1 MRAGRFPGRR
11 NCTMSTTAKERHEV
25 RDRLYRIGIDFHDVE
40 KLRRIAMQLHNWHE
54 KECGTDHG
62 CIERDETTGKAY
74 WLNSTTMKRY
84 PIRDMETKALA
95 RLETMMKEKYPDLI
109 PYVQTDPRGASVY
122 ILTKKQLMYGG
133 MKIEQLDSIYS
144 RGTAVY

>member
-1 MRAGRFPGRR
+1 
-11 NCTMSTTAKERHEV
+11 MSTTAKERYEV
-25 RDRLYRIGIDFHDVE
+25 RDRLYRIGIDFDDAE

-84 PIRDMETKALA
+84 PVRDMETGALT
-95 RLETMMKEKYPDLI
+95 RLAEILKKYPHLT
-109 PYVQTDPRGASVY
+109 PYVQTDPRGASLY
-122 ILTKKQLMYGG
+122 LLTAQQHVDGRT
-133 MKIEQLDSIYS
+133 IDSYYSNRTAIY
-144 RGTAVY
+144 